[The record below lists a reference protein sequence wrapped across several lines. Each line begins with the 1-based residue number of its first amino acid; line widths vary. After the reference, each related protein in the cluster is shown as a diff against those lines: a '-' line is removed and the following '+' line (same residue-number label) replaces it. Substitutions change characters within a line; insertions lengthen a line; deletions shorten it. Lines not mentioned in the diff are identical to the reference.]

1 MDAKKNHFSLG
12 SNLGFVL
19 RGVAKYGRSAYA
31 LFALNALAAS
41 LLPFVAVLLPK
52 VLVQG
57 LEGGAELRTLLL
69 YTLGF
74 VLAGMLL
81 SGLSKLVYSLA
92 DFKLVYVRLDMY
104 CDLCQKIMDVDY
116 VRIEDPHYQDRV
128 NLAQSA
134 FLGNS
139 MGVEGTM
146 HLLFDNIPVLLS
158 LVGMAALL
166 SFLHPAVVALLVVN
180 GLVILWLNLRA
191 RRREAGL
198 QAPLATVR
206 RQTEYLGNSSQDF
219 AFGKDVRLYGV
230 KDYLMQKFDAV
241 LDARDRL
248 ERRIKA
254 AQLPR
259 ILTEGGFTLLREG
272 VVYGYLIYLILQGR
286 MALSDFAM
294 YFAAVASFSQGLQT
308 LLGSLTQLL
317 VEIRKVDEVHA
328 LMTEGDEDQ
337 GDEEPPKDGPIGIAF
352 DHVSFAYPGGK
363 TVLHDLN
370 LTIQPGE
377 KLAIVGLN
385 GAGKTTLVK
394 LLTRLY
400 EPTEG
405 RILLNGR
412 PAARMA
418 KQAYFR
424 LFSAVFQE
432 IKVFAFTLAENIAM
446 QPRRELDME
455 KVRRAAVLAGID
467 KKAQSLPEG
476 YDSLML
482 KFLDLHGVELSGG
495 ENQRLA
501 LARALY
507 KDGPILV
514 LDEPTAAL
522 DPLAEYDMYQ
532 RLAQMTEGKTSIFIS
547 HRLSS
552 TRFCDRI
559 LLLEEGRVVEEG
571 SHEEL
576 LRRGGKYAE
585 LFNVQAQYYKEDAR
599 NAG

>member
-31 LFALNALAAS
+31 LFALNTLVSS

-57 LEGGAELRTLLL
+57 LESEGELRSLLL
-69 YTLGF
+69 YALGF
-74 VLAGMLL
+74 ALAGMLF
-81 SGLSKLVYSLA
+81 SGLSKLAYSLA
-92 DFKLVYVRLDMY
+92 DFKLVYVRMDMY
-104 CDLCQKIMDVDY
+104 RDLCQKIMDVDY
-116 VRIEDPHYQDRV
+116 AHIEDPHYQDRV

-139 MGVEGTM
+139 VGVEGTM

-158 LVGMAALL
+158 LLGMAALL
-166 SFLHPAVVALLVVN
+166 SFLHPAVVLLLVVS

-191 RRREAGL
+191 RRREAEL
-198 QAPLATVR
+198 QTPLATLR
-206 RQTEYLGNSSQDF
+206 RQTEYLSNSSQDF

-317 VEIRKVDEVHA
+317 VELRKVDEVHA
-328 LMTEGDEDQ
+328 IMVEPMEDQ
-337 GDEEPPKDGPIGIAF
+337 GDVEPPKDGPIGIELE
-352 DHVSFAYPGGK
+352 HVSFAYPGGK

-370 LTIQPGE
+370 LCIKPGE

-446 QPRRELDME
+446 QPRRDLDME
-455 KVRRAAVLAGID
+455 KVRWAAALAGID

-482 KFLDLHGVELSGG
+482 KHLDLHGVELSGG

-559 LLLEEGRVVEEG
+559 LLLEDGRVVEEG

-576 LRRGGKYAE
+576 LRRGGKYAK
-585 LFNVQAQYYKEDAR
+585 LFQVQAQYYKEDAR

>member
-1 MDAKKNHFSLG
+1 
-12 SNLGFVL
+12 
-19 RGVAKYGRSAYA
+19 
-31 LFALNALAAS
+31 
-41 LLPFVAVLLPK
+41 
-52 VLVQG
+52 
-57 LEGGAELRTLLL
+57 
-69 YTLGF
+69 
-74 VLAGMLL
+74 
-81 SGLSKLVYSLA
+81 
-92 DFKLVYVRLDMY
+92 
-104 CDLCQKIMDVDY
+104 
-116 VRIEDPHYQDRV
+116 
-128 NLAQSA
+128 
-134 FLGNS
+134 
-139 MGVEGTM
+139 M

-158 LVGMAALL
+158 LLGMAALL
-166 SFLHPAVVALLVVN
+166 SFLHPAVVLLLVVN

-191 RRREAGL
+191 RRREAEL
-198 QAPLATVR
+198 QTPLATLR
-206 RQTEYLGNSSQDF
+206 RQTEYLSNSSQDF
-219 AFGKDVRLYGV
+219 AFGKDVRLFRV
-230 KDYLMQKFDAV
+230 KEYLMQKFDEV

-317 VEIRKVDEVHA
+317 VELRKVDEVHA
-328 LMTEGDEDQ
+328 IMVEPMEDQ
-337 GDEEPPKDGPIGIAF
+337 GDVEPPKDGPIGIAF
-352 DHVSFAYPGGK
+352 DHVSFAYPGGQ

-370 LTIQPGE
+370 LFIKPGE

-400 EPTEG
+400 EPTQG
-405 RILLNGR
+405 RILLNGK
-412 PAARMA
+412 PAAQMP

-446 QPRRELDME
+446 LPKRELDME
-455 KVRRAAVLAGID
+455 RVRRAAVLAGID

-482 KFLDLHGVELSGG
+482 KFLDLHGAELSGG

-532 RLAQMTEGKTSIFIS
+532 RLAQMTQGKTSIFIS

-576 LRRGGKYAE
+576 LRRGGKYAK
-585 LFNVQAQYYKEDAR
+585 LFQVQAQYYKEDAR